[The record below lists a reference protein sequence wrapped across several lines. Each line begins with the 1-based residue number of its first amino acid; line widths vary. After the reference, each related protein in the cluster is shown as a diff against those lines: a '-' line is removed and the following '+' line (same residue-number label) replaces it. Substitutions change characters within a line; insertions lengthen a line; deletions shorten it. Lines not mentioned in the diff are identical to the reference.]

1 MDRSYTVALLN
12 GLRDLVRELSKGTE
26 HRTLLL
32 ISDGFQLS
40 PGRDAW
46 AMLAAYHFPSRE
58 PTPTRLTSEFEAVV
72 KVAARSN
79 IIINTIDSRG
89 LYSASWTDASTTGP
103 SNSVAVDVMST
114 MNTLQAEAGMTLTEF
129 SAATGGKSY
138 QNTNDLVA
146 GIRKAVADG
155 RNFYTLGYVSTN
167 AAMDGKFRNIT
178 VEVKGHKL
186 TLRAK
191 RGYWATAN

>member
-1 MDRSYTVALLN
+1 L
-12 GLRDLVRELSKGTE
+12 
-26 HRTLLL
+26 
-32 ISDGFQLS
+32 Q
-40 PGRDAW
+40 
-46 AMLAAYHFPSRE
+46 
-58 PTPTRLTSEFEAVV
+58 SEFEDVV
-72 KVAARSN
+72 KIASRSN

-89 LYSASWTDASTTGP
+89 LYSPSWVDASTSGP
-103 SNSVAVDVMST
+103 SDKAAPEVVSA

-138 QNTNDLVA
+138 QNSNDLLA

-155 RNFYTLGYVSTN
+155 RNYYTLGYVSTN

-178 VEVKGHKL
+178 VEVKGHKV

-191 RGYWATAN
+191 RGYWATDK

>member
-1 MDRSYTVALLN
+1 
-12 GLRDLVRELSKGTE
+12 
-26 HRTLLL
+26 
-32 ISDGFQLS
+32 
-40 PGRDAW
+40 
-46 AMLAAYHFPSRE
+46 
-58 PTPTRLTSEFEAVV
+58 
-72 KVAARSN
+72 
-79 IIINTIDSRG
+79 
-89 LYSASWTDASTTGP
+89 
-103 SNSVAVDVMST
+103 MST